1 MADIKITD
9 LTAYTDPVSTDVL
22 PIVDV
27 SNDLTK
33 KVSIA
38 DLLENAGT
46 GSATAPS
53 FSFDGDNNTG
63 VYRPGAD
70 QLALTAGGTQAL
82 LANNT
87 GITIPGNVGI
97 GGITTPSHLLHIG
110 GSTNSLGNTA
120 GNELLNLRIQSDT
133 QNTDSLDFT
142 ARRVSAGTDWT
153 SAAQRIQR
161 KVDATLMGYI
171 QLGSQSSDLITFGRN
186 NNEYAR
192 LDGSGRFGIGTSNPS
207 EKLHVEGNLN
217 LNGSVLGGIF
227 TAAVSDD
234 NYVQV
239 ATPFKGGMLVITP
252 FTSYDAF
259 PQPIGA
265 GLMYFDVGN
274 TRLLSVMVDTD
285 AVRTGG
291 SAKLISGGL
300 STSTTA
306 TDFTDGAVTI
316 TTPAT
321 STFRIFNRC
330 GYTQRFKL
338 VFM

>member
-97 GGITTPSHLLHIG
+97 GGITTPTHLLHIG
-110 GSTNSLGNTA
+110 GNTNSLGSTA
-120 GNELLNLRIQSDT
+120 GNELLNLK
-133 QNTDSLDFT
+133 N
-142 ARRVSAGTDWT
+142 
-153 SAAQRIQR
+153 
-161 KVDATLMGYI
+161 
-171 QLGSQSSDLITFGRN
+171 
-186 NNEYAR
+186 
-192 LDGSGRFGIGTSNPS
+192 
-207 EKLHVEGNLN
+207 
-217 LNGSVLGGIF
+217 
-227 TAAVSDD
+227 
-234 NYVQV
+234 
-239 ATPFKGGMLVITP
+239 P
-252 FTSYDAF
+252 FTIR
-259 PQPIGA
+259 PIQ
-265 GLMYFDVGN
+265 
-274 TRLLSVMVDTD
+274 
-285 AVRTGG
+285 
-291 SAKLISGGL
+291 
-300 STSTTA
+300 
-306 TDFTDGAVTI
+306 
-316 TTPAT
+316 
-321 STFRIFNRC
+321 TF
-330 GYTQRFKL
+330 
-338 VFM
+338 